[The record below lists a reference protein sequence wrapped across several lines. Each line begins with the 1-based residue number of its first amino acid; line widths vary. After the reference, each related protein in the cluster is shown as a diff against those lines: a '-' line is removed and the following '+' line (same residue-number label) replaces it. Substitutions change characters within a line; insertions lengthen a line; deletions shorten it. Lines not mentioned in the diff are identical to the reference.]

1 MRLFKKDKPFYKS
14 VFVLGF
20 PIALQTLVTVFVG
33 MLDNIMLSHHSQDAF
48 SAASLANAYISFFQ
62 IFCMGLG
69 MGASVLVSRY
79 YGMKKA
85 HTEVE
90 KAEHALRQT
99 ITLMLRLMFVFATV
113 FAIGAIAIPRLVM
126 KMYTSEDALIDLGST
141 YLRYSALT
149 FFFLGLSLVIAIVLR
164 SVGQSRFPLYVS
176 LGALVVN
183 LGGNYILIF
192 GHFGAP
198 KMGIAG
204 AAIATFVARV
214 CEAMADLIYLLV
226 YDKKIGYRI
235 RHFFM
240 NTRSL
245 LHEYIRVCIPV
256 LISDAILAFGNNTV
270 TMVIGHL
277 GGDFVAANSIT
288 TVTQQ
293 LSTVM
298 IQGVCQAGAIITGQT
313 LGHGHRDKAE
323 EQGWLFL
330 GLGFALGFLS
340 ALFIFFTKTPV
351 IASYGQE
358 TTPEAVSIAYQLL
371 NAISLIIIFQ
381 ATNSIMTKGVLR
393 GGGDTRMLMLA
404 DNIFLWVM
412 AIPLG
417 ILAGYVLDF
426 PPFWIYF
433 CLKSDQIAKTI
444 WCVLR
449 LRGRKWIKKISTGDN
464 DKITDARSVSASSSE
479 EVDVVDTDVVKE
491 TSFDKESSKNT
502 VS

>member
-1 MRLFKKDKPFYKS
+1 MKLYKKDAHFYKK

-33 MLDNIMLSHHSQDAF
+33 MLDNIMLSHYSQDTF
-48 SAASLANAYISFFQ
+48 SAASLANAYVLIFQ

-85 HTEVE
+85 NDNVE
-90 KAEHALRQT
+90 KADVSLKQT
-99 ITLMLRLMFVFATV
+99 VCLMLRLMLLFATV
-113 FAIGAIAIPRLVM
+113 FAIGAILMPKLIM
-126 KMYTSEDALIDLGST
+126 TSYTGKEELINLGAT
-141 YLRYSALT
+141 YLRWSTLT

-176 LGALVVN
+176 IGALVVN
-183 LGGNYILIF
+183 LTGNYILIF

-204 AAIATFVARV
+204 AAFATFIARV
-214 CEAMADLIYLLV
+214 FEAMFDLGYLLIF
-226 YDKKIGYRI
+226 DTKIGFRI

-240 NTRSL
+240 KTRTL
-245 LHEYIRVCIPV
+245 IAEYLRVCIPV
-256 LISDAILAFGNNTV
+256 LISDAILAFGSNAV

-277 GGDFVAANSIT
+277 GSDFVAANSIT

-293 LSTVM
+293 LSTVL

-313 LGHGHRDKAE
+313 LGKGRKEQAE

-330 GLGFALGFLS
+330 GMGFALGFLS

-351 IASYGQE
+351 IQSYGKE
-358 TTPEAVSIAYQLL
+358 TTAEAVSIAYQLL

-393 GGGDTRMLMLA
+393 GGGDTKVLMFA
-404 DNIFLWVM
+404 DNIFLWAM
-412 AIPLG
+412 ALPLG
-417 ILAGYVLDF
+417 ILAGFVFEL
-426 PPFWIYF
+426 PAFWIYF
-433 CLKSDQIAKTI
+433 FLKSDQIAKTI
-444 WCVLR
+444 WCVWR
-449 LRGRKWIKKISTGDN
+449 LRSRKWIKKISTG
-464 DKITDARSVSASSSE
+464 
-479 EVDVVDTDVVKE
+479 
-491 TSFDKESSKNT
+491 KN
-502 VS
+502 

>member
-1 MRLFKKDKPFYKS
+1 MKLFKKDAHFYKK

-33 MLDNIMLSHHSQDAF
+33 MLDNIMLSHYSQDTF
-48 SAASLANAYISFFQ
+48 SAASLANAYVLIFQ

-85 HTEVE
+85 NDNVE
-90 KAEHALRQT
+90 KADVSLKQT
-99 ITLMLRLMFVFATV
+99 VCLMLRLMLLFATV
-113 FAIGAIAIPRLVM
+113 FAIGAILMPKLIM
-126 KMYTSEDALIDLGST
+126 TSYTGKEELINLGAT
-141 YLRYSALT
+141 YLRWSTLT

-176 LGALVVN
+176 IGALVVN
-183 LGGNYILIF
+183 LTGNYILIF

-204 AAIATFVARV
+204 AAFATFIARV
-214 CEAMADLIYLLV
+214 FEAMFDLGYLLIF
-226 YDKKIGYRI
+226 DTKIGFRI

-240 NTRSL
+240 KTRTL
-245 LHEYIRVCIPV
+245 IAEYLRVCIPV
-256 LISDAILAFGNNTV
+256 LISDAILAFGSNAV

-277 GGDFVAANSIT
+277 GSDFVAANSIT

-293 LSTVM
+293 LSTVL

-313 LGHGHRDKAE
+313 LGKGRKEQAE

-330 GLGFALGFLS
+330 GMGFALGFLS

-351 IASYGQE
+351 IQSYGKE
-358 TTPEAVSIAYQLL
+358 TTAEAVSIAYQLL

-393 GGGDTRMLMLA
+393 GGGDTKVLMFA
-404 DNIFLWVM
+404 DNIFLWAM
-412 AIPLG
+412 ALPLG
-417 ILAGYVLDF
+417 ILAGFIFEL
-426 PPFWIYF
+426 PAFWIYF
-433 CLKSDQIAKTI
+433 VLKSDQIAKTI
-444 WCVLR
+444 WCVWR
-449 LRGRKWIKKISTGDN
+449 LRSRKWIKKISTG
-464 DKITDARSVSASSSE
+464 
-479 EVDVVDTDVVKE
+479 
-491 TSFDKESSKNT
+491 KN
-502 VS
+502 

>member
-1 MRLFKKDKPFYKS
+1 MVLFKKDAHFYKK

-33 MLDNIMLSHHSQDAF
+33 MLDNIMLSHYSQDTF
-48 SAASLANAYISFFQ
+48 SAASLANAYVLIFQ

-85 HTEVE
+85 NDNVE
-90 KAEHALRQT
+90 KADVSLKQT
-99 ITLMLRLMFVFATV
+99 VCLMLRLMLLFATV
-113 FAIGAIAIPRLVM
+113 FAIGAIAMPKLIM
-126 KMYTSEDALIDLGST
+126 TSYTGKEELISLGAT
-141 YLRYSALT
+141 YLRWSTLT

-176 LGALVVN
+176 IGALVVN
-183 LGGNYILIF
+183 LTGNYILIF

-204 AAIATFVARV
+204 AALATFIARV
-214 CEAMADLIYLLV
+214 FEALLDLGYLV
-226 YDKKIGYRI
+226 IIDTKIGFRI
-235 RHFFM
+235 RHMFM
-240 NTRSL
+240 RTRTLIS
-245 LHEYIRVCIPV
+245 EYLRVCIPV
-256 LISDAILAFGNNTV
+256 LISDAILAFGSNAV

-277 GGDFVAANSIT
+277 GSDFVAANSIT

-293 LSTVM
+293 LSTVL

-313 LGHGHRDKAE
+313 LGKGKKEQAE

-330 GLGFALGFLS
+330 GMGFALGFLS

-351 IASYGQE
+351 IQSYGKE
-358 TTPEAVSIAYQLL
+358 TTAEAVSIAYQLL

-393 GGGDTRMLMLA
+393 GGGDTKVLMFA
-404 DNIFLWVM
+404 DNIFLWAM
-412 AIPLG
+412 ALPLG
-417 ILAGYVLDF
+417 ILAGFVFEL
-426 PPFWIYF
+426 PAFWIYF
-433 CLKSDQIAKTI
+433 FLKSDQIAKTI
-444 WCVLR
+444 WCVCR
-449 LRGRKWIKKISTGDN
+449 LRSRKWIKKISTG
-464 DKITDARSVSASSSE
+464 
-479 EVDVVDTDVVKE
+479 
-491 TSFDKESSKNT
+491 KN
-502 VS
+502 

>member
-1 MRLFKKDKPFYKS
+1 MKLYKKDAHFYKK

-33 MLDNIMLSHHSQDAF
+33 MLDNIMLSHYSQDTF
-48 SAASLANAYISFFQ
+48 SAASLANAYVLIFQ

-85 HTEVE
+85 NDNVE
-90 KAEHALRQT
+90 KADVSLKQT
-99 ITLMLRLMFVFATV
+99 VCLMLRLMLLFATV
-113 FAIGAIAIPRLVM
+113 FAIGAILMPKLIM
-126 KMYTSEDALIDLGST
+126 TSYTGKEELINLGAT
-141 YLRYSALT
+141 YLRWSTLT

-176 LGALVVN
+176 IGALVVN
-183 LGGNYILIF
+183 LTGNYILIF

-204 AAIATFVARV
+204 AAFATFIARV
-214 CEAMADLIYLLV
+214 FEAMFDLGYLLIF
-226 YDKKIGYRI
+226 DTKIGFRI

-240 NTRSL
+240 KTRTL
-245 LHEYIRVCIPV
+245 LAEYLRVCIPV
-256 LISDAILAFGNNTV
+256 LISDAILAFGSNAV

-277 GGDFVAANSIT
+277 GSDFVAANSIT

-293 LSTVM
+293 LSTVL

-313 LGHGHRDKAE
+313 LGKGRKEQAE

-330 GLGFALGFLS
+330 GMGFALGFLS

-351 IASYGQE
+351 IQSYGKE
-358 TTPEAVSIAYQLL
+358 TTAEAVSIAYQLL

-393 GGGDTRMLMLA
+393 GGGDTKVLMFA
-404 DNIFLWVM
+404 DNIFLWAM
-412 AIPLG
+412 ALPLG
-417 ILAGYVLDF
+417 ILAGFVFEL
-426 PPFWIYF
+426 PAFWIYF
-433 CLKSDQIAKTI
+433 FLKSDQIAKTI
-444 WCVLR
+444 WCVWR
-449 LRGRKWIKKISTGDN
+449 LRSRKWIKKISTG
-464 DKITDARSVSASSSE
+464 
-479 EVDVVDTDVVKE
+479 
-491 TSFDKESSKNT
+491 KN
-502 VS
+502 

>member
-1 MRLFKKDKPFYKS
+1 MVLFKKDAHFYKK

-33 MLDNIMLSHHSQDAF
+33 MLDNIMLSHYSQDTF
-48 SAASLANAYISFFQ
+48 SAASLANAYVLIFQ

-85 HTEVE
+85 NDNVE
-90 KAEHALRQT
+90 KADVSLKQT
-99 ITLMLRLMFVFATV
+99 VCLMLRLMLLFATI
-113 FAIGAIAIPRLVM
+113 FAIGAIAMPRLIM
-126 KMYTSEDALIDLGST
+126 NSYTGKEELISLGAT
-141 YLRYSALT
+141 YLRWSTLT

-176 LGALVVN
+176 IGALVVN
-183 LGGNYILIF
+183 LTGNYILIF

-204 AAIATFVARV
+204 AALATFIARV
-214 CEAMADLIYLLV
+214 FEALLDLGYLV
-226 YDKKIGYRI
+226 IIDTKIGFRI
-235 RHFFM
+235 RHMFM
-240 NTRSL
+240 KTRTLIS
-245 LHEYIRVCIPV
+245 EYLRVCIPV
-256 LISDAILAFGNNTV
+256 LISDAILAFGSNAV

-277 GGDFVAANSIT
+277 GSDFVAANSIT

-293 LSTVM
+293 LSTVL

-313 LGHGHRDKAE
+313 LGKGKKEQAE

-330 GLGFALGFLS
+330 GMGFALGFLS

-351 IASYGQE
+351 IQSYGKE
-358 TTPEAVSIAYQLL
+358 TTAEAVSIAYQLL

-393 GGGDTRMLMLA
+393 GGGDTKVLMFA
-404 DNIFLWVM
+404 DNIFLWAM
-412 AIPLG
+412 ALPLG
-417 ILAGYVLDF
+417 ILAGFVFEL
-426 PPFWIYF
+426 PAFWIYF
-433 CLKSDQIAKTI
+433 FLKSDQIAKTI
-444 WCVLR
+444 WCVCR
-449 LRGRKWIKKISTGDN
+449 LRSRKWIKKISTG
-464 DKITDARSVSASSSE
+464 
-479 EVDVVDTDVVKE
+479 
-491 TSFDKESSKNT
+491 KN
-502 VS
+502 

>member
-1 MRLFKKDKPFYKS
+1 MKLFKKDAHFYKK

-33 MLDNIMLSHHSQDAF
+33 MLDNIMLSHYSQDTF
-48 SAASLANAYISFFQ
+48 SAASLANAYVLIFQ

-85 HTEVE
+85 NDNVE
-90 KAEHALRQT
+90 KADVSLKQT
-99 ITLMLRLMFVFATV
+99 VCLMLRLMLLFATV
-113 FAIGAIAIPRLVM
+113 FAIGAILMPKLIM
-126 KMYTSEDALIDLGST
+126 TSYTGKEELINLGAT
-141 YLRYSALT
+141 YLRWSTLT

-176 LGALVVN
+176 IGALVVN
-183 LGGNYILIF
+183 LTGNYILIF

-204 AAIATFVARV
+204 AAFATFIARV
-214 CEAMADLIYLLV
+214 FEAMFDLGYLLIF
-226 YDKKIGYRI
+226 DTKIGFRI

-240 NTRSL
+240 KTRTL
-245 LHEYIRVCIPV
+245 IAEYLRVCIPV
-256 LISDAILAFGNNTV
+256 LISDAILAFGSNAV

-277 GGDFVAANSIT
+277 GSDFVAANSIT

-293 LSTVM
+293 LSTVL

-313 LGHGHRDKAE
+313 LGKGRKEQAE

-330 GLGFALGFLS
+330 GMGFALGFLS

-351 IASYGQE
+351 IQSYGKE
-358 TTPEAVSIAYQLL
+358 TTAEAVSIAYQLL

-393 GGGDTRMLMLA
+393 GGGDTKVLMFA
-404 DNIFLWVM
+404 DNIFLWAM
-412 AIPLG
+412 ALPLG
-417 ILAGYVLDF
+417 ILAGFIFEL
-426 PPFWIYF
+426 PAFWIYF
-433 CLKSDQIAKTI
+433 FLKSDQIAKTI
-444 WCVLR
+444 WCVWR
-449 LRGRKWIKKISTGDN
+449 LRSRKWIKKISTG
-464 DKITDARSVSASSSE
+464 
-479 EVDVVDTDVVKE
+479 
-491 TSFDKESSKNT
+491 KN
-502 VS
+502 

>member
-1 MRLFKKDKPFYKS
+1 MKLYKRNAAFYKN

-33 MLDNIMLSHHSQDAF
+33 MLDNIMLVNLSQDAF
-48 SAASLANAYISFFQ
+48 SAASLANAYVMIFQ

-85 HTEVE
+85 NTDVE
-90 KAEHALRQT
+90 QADKALKQT
-99 ITLMLRLMFVFATV
+99 VCLMFRLMLLFATI
-113 FAIGAIAIPRLVM
+113 FALGTLLLPKLIMQSYTDTTELIP
-126 KMYTSEDALIDLGST
+126 LGMT
-141 YLRYSALT
+141 YLRYSTMT
-149 FFFLGLSLVIAIVLR
+149 FFFLGISLVTAIVLR
-164 SVGQSRFPLYVS
+164 SVGQSRFPLYS
-176 LGALVVN
+176 SIAALFIN
-183 LGGNYILIF
+183 LGGNYLLIF

-204 AAIATFVARV
+204 AAIATLLARIF
-214 CEAMADLIYLLV
+214 EAMADVIYLLV
-226 YDKKIGYRI
+226 IDKKIGFRLHHI
-235 RHFFM
+235 FM

-245 LHEYIRVCIPV
+245 LREYFRVCIPV
-256 LISDAILAFGNNTV
+256 LVSDAILAFGSNSI

-293 LSTVM
+293 LSTVV
-298 IQGVCQAGAIITGQT
+298 IQGVCQSGAIITGQT
-313 LGHGHRDKAE
+313 LGHGQREKAE

-351 IASYGQE
+351 ITIYGE
-358 TTPEAVSIAYQLL
+358 NPTPETVRIAYELL

-393 GGGDTRMLMLA
+393 GGGDTKMLMLA
-404 DNIFLWVM
+404 DNIFLWVL
-412 AIPLG
+412 ALPLG
-417 ILAGYVLDF
+417 MLAGFVLHL
-426 PPFWIYF
+426 PAFWIYF

-449 LRGRKWIKKISTGDN
+449 LRSRKWIKKISTGD
-464 DKITDARSVSASSSE
+464 AQ
-479 EVDVVDTDVVKE
+479 VKAE
-491 TSFDKESSKNT
+491 
-502 VS
+502 